1 MGKTAVAEGIAQVLA
16 SAIADDNQPEK
27 SKFNLP
33 IMNPFRKRDGD
44 KEDMPSGTKETK
56 YSLPPHPPSLAVA
69 RLNSI
74 LRAG

>member
-44 KEDMPSGTKETK
+44 KEDKMWPVRRRRRSIW
-56 YSLPPHPPSLAVA
+56 LPA
-69 RLNSI
+69 
-74 LRAG
+74 